1 MVNAIDA
8 KASSY
13 HDIALG
19 RILIGALF
27 LIAAY
32 NKSKGYDGSIA
43 YFSRLGMPAASV
55 MVPVTILFEVVAGLL
70 LIVGYQTWRSPAA
83 VWRSS
88 AAGRRPIRWM
98 RAAPDQAGIRIVDSM
113 KVHASA
119 QAVHASAHTA
129 QCRCISPWS
138 PHSSAQARQNAMQ
151 FAS

>member
-13 HDIALG
+13 HDIALVVG

-70 LIVGYQTWRSPAA
+70 LIVGYQTRIVALALAVFVLAAALMAHTNFGDGNQLNHFLKNVAIAGGCLAFFCSGPAA
-83 VWRSS
+83 YSMD
-88 AAGRRPIRWM
+88 ARR
-98 RAAPDQAGIRIVDSM
+98 A
-113 KVHASA
+113 
-119 QAVHASAHTA
+119 
-129 QCRCISPWS
+129 
-138 PHSSAQARQNAMQ
+138 
-151 FAS
+151 

>member
-13 HDIALG
+13 HDIALVVG
-19 RILIGALF
+19 RVLIGALF

-70 LIVGYQTWRSPAA
+70 LIVGYQARIVALALAVFVLAAALMAHTNFGDGNNHFLKNVAIAGGCLAFFCSGPAA
-83 VWRSS
+83 YSMD
-88 AAGRRPIRWM
+88 ARR
-98 RAAPDQAGIRIVDSM
+98 A
-113 KVHASA
+113 
-119 QAVHASAHTA
+119 
-129 QCRCISPWS
+129 
-138 PHSSAQARQNAMQ
+138 
-151 FAS
+151 

>member
-13 HDIALG
+13 HDIALVAG
-19 RILIGALF
+19 RVLIGALF

-70 LIVGYQTWRSPAA
+70 LIVGYQTRIVALALAVFVLAAALMAHTNFGDGNNHFLKNVAIAGGCLAFFCSGPAA
-83 VWRSS
+83 YSMD
-88 AAGRRPIRWM
+88 ARR
-98 RAAPDQAGIRIVDSM
+98 A
-113 KVHASA
+113 
-119 QAVHASAHTA
+119 
-129 QCRCISPWS
+129 
-138 PHSSAQARQNAMQ
+138 
-151 FAS
+151 

>member
-13 HDIALG
+13 HDIALVVG
-19 RILIGALF
+19 RVLIGALF

-70 LIVGYQTWRSPAA
+70 LIVGYQTRIVALALAVFVLAAALMAHTNFGDGNNHFLKNVAIAGGCLAFFCSGPAA
-83 VWRSS
+83 YSMD
-88 AAGRRPIRWM
+88 ARR
-98 RAAPDQAGIRIVDSM
+98 A
-113 KVHASA
+113 
-119 QAVHASAHTA
+119 
-129 QCRCISPWS
+129 
-138 PHSSAQARQNAMQ
+138 
-151 FAS
+151 

>member
-13 HDIALG
+13 HDIALVVG

-55 MVPVTILFEVVAGLL
+55 MVPVTILFEVAAGLL
-70 LIVGYQTWRSPAA
+70 LIVGYQT
-83 VWRSS
+83 
-88 AAGRRPIRWM
+88 
-98 RAAPDQAGIRIVDSM
+98 RIV
-113 KVHASA
+113 ALA
-119 QAVHASAHTA
+119 LAVFVLAAALMAHTNFGDGT
-129 QCRCISPWS
+129 
-138 PHSSAQARQNAMQ
+138 SSIT
-151 FAS
+151 F

>member
-13 HDIALG
+13 HDIALVVG
-19 RILIGALF
+19 QVLIGALF

-70 LIVGYQTWRSPAA
+70 LIVGYQTRIVALALAVFVLAA
-83 VWRSS
+83 ALMAHTNFGDV
-88 AAGRRPIRWM
+88 AIAGGCLAFFCM
-98 RAAPDQAGIRIVDSM
+98 RAGSLFDGCAPRLIRP
-113 KVHASA
+113 ASA
-119 QAVHASAHTA
+119 SSTA
-129 QCRCISPWS
+129 
-138 PHSSAQARQNAMQ
+138 
-151 FAS
+151 

>member
-13 HDIALG
+13 HDIALVVG

-70 LIVGYQTWRSPAA
+70 LIVGYQARIVALALAVFVLAAALMAHTNFGDGNNHFLKNVAIAGGCLAFFCSGPAA
-83 VWRSS
+83 YSMD
-88 AAGRRPIRWM
+88 ARR
-98 RAAPDQAGIRIVDSM
+98 A
-113 KVHASA
+113 
-119 QAVHASAHTA
+119 
-129 QCRCISPWS
+129 
-138 PHSSAQARQNAMQ
+138 
-151 FAS
+151 

>member
-13 HDIALG
+13 HDIALVVG

-70 LIVGYQTWRSPAA
+70 LIVGYQTRIVALALAVFVLAA
-83 VWRSS
+83 ALMAHTNFGDGNNHFLKNV
-88 AAGRRPIRWM
+88 AIAGGCLAFFCM
-98 RAAPDQAGIRIVDSM
+98 RAGSLFDGCAPRLIRP
-113 KVHASA
+113 ASA
-119 QAVHASAHTA
+119 SSTA
-129 QCRCISPWS
+129 
-138 PHSSAQARQNAMQ
+138 
-151 FAS
+151 

>member
-13 HDIALG
+13 HDIALVVG
-19 RILIGALF
+19 RVLIGALF

-70 LIVGYQTWRSPAA
+70 LIVGYQTRIVALALAVFVLAA
-83 VWRSS
+83 ALMAHTNFGDGNNHFLKNV
-88 AAGRRPIRWM
+88 AIAGGCLAFFCM
-98 RAAPDQAGIRIVDSM
+98 RAGSLFDGCAPRLIRP
-113 KVHASA
+113 ASA
-119 QAVHASAHTA
+119 SSTA
-129 QCRCISPWS
+129 
-138 PHSSAQARQNAMQ
+138 
-151 FAS
+151 

>member
-13 HDIALG
+13 HDIALVVG
-19 RILIGALF
+19 RVLIGALF

-70 LIVGYQTWRSPAA
+70 LIVGYQT
-83 VWRSS
+83 
-88 AAGRRPIRWM
+88 
-98 RAAPDQAGIRIVDSM
+98 RIV
-113 KVHASA
+113 ALA
-119 QAVHASAHTA
+119 LAVFVLAAALMAHTNFGDGNNHFLKNVA
-129 QCRCISPWS
+129 IAGGCLAFFCSGPGAYS
-138 PHSSAQARQNAMQ
+138 MDARRA
-151 FAS
+151 

>member
-13 HDIALG
+13 HDIALVVG
-19 RILIGALF
+19 RVLIGAFF

-70 LIVGYQTWRSPAA
+70 LIVGYQARIVALALAVFVLAA
-83 VWRSS
+83 ALMAHTNFGDGNNHFLKNV
-88 AAGRRPIRWM
+88 AIAGGCLAFFCM
-98 RAAPDQAGIRIVDSM
+98 RAGSLFDGCAPRLIRP
-113 KVHASA
+113 ASA
-119 QAVHASAHTA
+119 SSTA
-129 QCRCISPWS
+129 
-138 PHSSAQARQNAMQ
+138 
-151 FAS
+151 